1 MISSQADYPSVMLT
15 SELASIVGEGN
26 VSTKETDKLAY
37 SCDYYWVPRLWID
50 RGLPCTT
57 PDVVVHA
64 ENKEQ
69 ISLVLQL
76 ANQHRI
82 PIIPWGGGSGSQGG
96 ALPIRGGIIL
106 DLKKM
111 NRILEINPRSMTY
124 TAECGIIQQALEWE
138 LNKHGYSTMHL
149 PASASCA
156 TLGGYLAHRG
166 SGVASSKYGKIEDL
180 VVSIE
185 VVLPNG
191 TVIET
196 PLVPRHAAGPDLNQL
211 FVGSEGTLGIIT
223 RATLK
228 MFEIPEKRLFRAFLF
243 DDMSNAIKGGRTLM
257 TNGATPSILR
267 LYDPVE
273 TRERIKTVLDID
285 TRGAYMVYG
294 FDGPAEIVDVQE
306 GTARR
311 LFLGLGA
318 QDLGPELG
326 ERWWE
331 RRFDFYFPPKCLDL
345 PLAFG
350 TMDTIATYDKILGL
364 YWGMKNAIESN
375 FPEATFIA
383 HFSHWYHWGCM
394 MYDRFILERVP
405 DDPVEAVRLYNS
417 VWDVGIKA
425 AVKNGGG
432 LNDHHGIGLKLG
444 QYMKHQYGEA
454 FRVIQDIKNVLD
466 PNHIMN
472 PGKMGL

>member
-1 MISSQADYPSVMLT
+1 MEYPSVMLT
-15 SELASIVGEGN
+15 SELANIVGGEN
-26 VSTKETDKLAY
+26 ISVRETDKVAY
-37 SCDYYWVPRLWID
+37 SCDNYWIPRLWID
-50 RGLPCTT
+50 RGRKCAA
-57 PDVVVHA
+57 PDVIVHV
-64 ENKEQ
+64 ENREQ

-82 PIIPWGGGSGSQGG
+82 PVIPWGGGSGSQGG
-96 ALPIRGGIIL
+96 ALPVRGGIIL
-106 DLKKM
+106 DLKKI
-111 NRILEINPRSMTY
+111 NRLLEINPQSMTY
-124 TAECGIIQQALEWE
+124 TTECGIIQQTLEWE

-149 PASASCA
+149 PASAFCA

-180 VVSIE
+180 IVSME
-185 VVLPNG
+185 VVLPDG
-191 TVIET
+191 TIIQT
-196 PLVPRHAAGPDLNQL
+196 PAVPRHAAGPDLNQL
-211 FVGSEGTLGIIT
+211 FIGSEGTLGIIT
-223 RATLK
+223 RATMK
-228 MFEIPEKRLFRAFLF
+228 MFDMPEKRLFRAFLF
-243 DDMSNAIKGGRTLM
+243 DDMSNALEAGRVLM
-257 TNGATPSILR
+257 TNGSAPSVLR

-285 TRGAYMVYG
+285 TTGAYVVYG
-294 FDGPAEIVDVQE
+294 FDGPAKIVDVQE
-306 GTARR
+306 NTAREV
-311 LFLGLGA
+311 FEAFGA
-318 QDLGPELG
+318 EDLGPELG

-350 TMDTIATYDKILGL
+350 TMDTVATYDKIEGL
-364 YWGMKNAIESN
+364 YWGMKEAVESN

-383 HFSHWYHWGCM
+383 HFSHWYHWGCT
-394 MYDRFILERVP
+394 MYCRFIIREVP
-405 DDPVEAVRLYNS
+405 DDSVEAVRLYNS

-425 AVKNGGG
+425 ALENGGV

-444 QYMKHQYGEA
+444 QYMRHQYGDA
-454 FRVIQDIKNVLD
+454 FRVIQSIKNVLD